1 MALYKQL
8 YIKGVFVQLNKKI
21 VILVNTLIITLIEE
35 ERYKQTDKEIIQVYK
50 EVVLIKTRKL
60 RDWISPNYL
69 YKTFRLEPAEQVY
82 Y

>member
-69 YKTFRLEPAEQVY
+69 YKTFRLKPAK
-82 Y
+82 